1 MDDWWKLVLIFT
13 IFSMIGWFCESIYC
27 SIPAKKFINRG
38 FLNGPFCPVYGVGGV
53 LVTSLLVPFQENW
66 GILFIAG
73 MLITSIVEYI
83 TGFLLEKLF
92 HTKWWDYSQKK
103 FNLHG
108 RVCLKN
114 SLLFGVMSVLVMKVI
129 FPPISRLIDRIPSS
143 WLPVIAVILI
153 VYFAADTYATV
164 RSILQLNGKLAE
176 LERALEDLRQRAEEA
191 KKHRLEAFQSAIESR
206 LDNSTKK
213 RLQEMQERQMR
224 IQAAGK
230 LRFRR
235 IINAFPTMHS
245 LRHPES
251 LMAVRRGLEE
261 RKQDKKAEKQ
271 AKKQQKQT
279 GKKDKLE

>member
-1 MDDWWKLVLIFT
+1 MVLLYIARILAAVSYT
-13 IFSMIGWFCESIYC
+13 H
-27 SIPAKKFINRG
+27 
-38 FLNGPFCPVYGVGGV
+38 LVGGV
-53 LVTSLLVPFQENW
+53 LVTSLLAPFQENW

-129 FPPISRLIDRIPSS
+129 FPPISRLIDRIPSP

-191 KKHRLEAFQSAIESR
+191 KKHRLEAVSYTHLSAI
-206 LDNSTKK
+206 LYLPST
-213 RLQEMQERQMR
+213 RPRC
-224 IQAAGK
+224 G
-230 LRFRR
+230 
-235 IINAFPTMHS
+235 
-245 LRHPES
+245 
-251 LMAVRRGLEE
+251 V
-261 RKQDKKAEKQ
+261 
-271 AKKQQKQT
+271 
-279 GKKDKLE
+279 

>member
-1 MDDWWKLVLIFT
+1 MDDWWKLLLIFT

>member
-53 LVTSLLVPFQENW
+53 LVTSLLAPFQENW

-129 FPPISRLIDRIPSS
+129 FPPISRLIDRIPSP

-176 LERALEDLRQRAEEA
+176 LERALEDLRQKAEEA
-191 KKHRLEAFQSAIESR
+191 KKQRLEAFQSAIESR

-213 RLQEMQERQMR
+213 RLQELQERQMR